1 MKEAVVLMSVV
12 CLLLVLPAC
21 HQSRNS
27 YAETLLTARDSA
39 TAAKFRFNRKD
50 YLFGEVKAGAL
61 ITYSFK
67 FINDGKSPLIIRDI
81 YTSCGCT
88 VTSYEHT
95 PVAVGKQ
102 GEIKVTFNTDGK
114 SGIQRK
120 IVTITANTVPRLS
133 QVAMAGIV
141 K

>member
-1 MKEAVVLMSVV
+1 MTTV
-12 CLLLVLPAC
+12 CIFLFLPSC
-21 HQSRNS
+21 HQRSNS

-39 TAAKFRFNRKD
+39 TAAKFKFNRKD

-67 FINDGKSPLIIRDI
+67 FVNEGRSPLIIRDI

-88 VTSYEHT
+88 VTSYDHT
-95 PVAVGKQ
+95 PVAVGKE
-102 GEIKVTFNTDGK
+102 GKIKVVFNTDGK